1 MPEIY
6 IKIHDA
12 YRRIVTVCDA
22 DLVGKKFEEGN
33 TQIDVKELF
42 YKGDLVDEEK
52 ALEILKEESEEDAC
66 FNFVGENSCAI
77 GIKAGAV
84 DQKNIL
90 EIQGIKHA
98 MSLL

>member
-6 IKIHDA
+6 IKIHNA
-12 YRRIVTVCDA
+12 YRRIVAVCDS
-22 DLVGKKFEEGN
+22 DLIGKKFEEGN
-33 TQIDVKELF
+33 TQIDVKEMF

-52 ALEILKEESEEDAC
+52 ALEILKEEAEEDAC
-66 FNFVGENSCAI
+66 FNFVGEISCNL
-77 GIKAGAV
+77 GIKTGIV
-84 DQKNIL
+84 KRDNIL